1 MCAAVVQNAVGREC
15 SMLAFRGRYLK
26 QAPEEDST
34 KPAVTDLEKGSIA
47 ARDKL
52 YCGKMAGL
60 RDVLWTVGIQE

>member
-1 MCAAVVQNAVGREC
+1 
-15 SMLAFRGRYLK
+15 MLAFRGRYLK

-47 ARDKL
+47 SRDKP